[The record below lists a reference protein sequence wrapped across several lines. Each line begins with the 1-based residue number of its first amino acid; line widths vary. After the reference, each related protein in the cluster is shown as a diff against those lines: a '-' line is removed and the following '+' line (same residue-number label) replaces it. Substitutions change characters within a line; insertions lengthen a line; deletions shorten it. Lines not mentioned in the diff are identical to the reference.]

1 MLPLSVQINR
11 DLSDL
16 SWIVAARSFG
26 FILTV
31 ILFGVIFQ
39 SATQNSSECLLA
51 IGYLLPAAGF
61 FFVFYFMQEQIQSI
75 FFVCEILPSISN
87 RSNPLLN
94 IVMVSMF
101 GIIFPRHVTRH
112 F

>member
-1 MLPLSVQINR
+1 MLPLSMQINR

-16 SWIVAARSFG
+16 SWIAAARSFG

-31 ILFGVIFQ
+31 VLFGVIFQ
-39 SATQNSSECLLA
+39 SVIQNSSELLLG

-61 FFVFYFMQEQIQSI
+61 FILFNFMQEQIQYI
-75 FFVCEILPSISN
+75 FFVCEILPSVSN
-87 RSNPLLN
+87 GSNPLSN
-94 IVMVSMF
+94 IAMVAMF
-101 GIIFPRHVTRH
+101 GIIFPRHVARR